1 MIHGDEEHSIKSI
14 MNTIEAS
21 CGKAPGSTKAKL
33 EIPLVDIFAM
43 AEDFFTGIT
52 HDRNM
57 AEMVNTFANSN
68 EEKPVMGECF
78 WKATGLSPE
87 EKFSSWYQNASFQE
101 DQHLATPTF
110 GAYKQVSLD

>member
-14 MNTIEAS
+14 MNSIEAS
-21 CGKAPGSTKAKL
+21 CGKAAGNTKAKL
-33 EIPLVDIFAM
+33 EIPLFDIFAM

-57 AEMVNTFANSN
+57 AEMIDTFAGNG
-68 EEKPVMGECF
+68 EKPVAGECF
-78 WKATGLSPE
+78 WKASGLSPE
-87 EKFSSWYQNASFQE
+87 QKFSSWYQNASFHE
-101 DQHLATPTF
+101 DEHMAAPTF